1 MAQRHTHHVNEPGT
15 RPDQTGPEQANTSHQ
30 ADAEARELARM
41 RRTSWLWVAAS
52 VVGVLG
58 GVANYLLATRVV
70 SAGVEPTIGAAA
82 LVAALLGLACW
93 LLLALLWVTLQVP
106 LRNDRGWARV
116 ALGVTSALGVGL
128 DVIALAGSWA
138 TITAAVLQFGLL
150 VAALWQTFGR
160 TPS

>member
-1 MAQRHTHHVNEPGT
+1 MTEPGT
-15 RPDQTGPEQANTSHQ
+15 RPDQTGPEHTGPERTDASR
-30 ADAEARELARM
+30 DAEARELTRM

-70 SAGVEPTIGAAA
+70 SASDGLEPEIGAAA

-116 ALGVTSALGVGL
+116 ALGVSSALGFGL
-128 DVIALAGSWA
+128 DAIALAGSWV
-138 TITAAVLQFGLL
+138 TITAAVLQCVLL
-150 VAALWQTFGR
+150 VAALWQTFR
-160 TPS
+160 PTPS

>member
-1 MAQRHTHHVNEPGT
+1 MAQRHTQHVTEPGT
-15 RPDQTGPEQANTSHQ
+15 RPDQTGPEQANTNYQ
-30 ADAEARELARM
+30 ADVEAWQLARM

-138 TITAAVLQFGLL
+138 TITAAALQFVLL
-150 VAALWQTFGR
+150 VAALWQTFR
-160 TPS
+160 PTPS